1 MNVKNN
7 IFSSK
12 PKQISQA
19 TLQIL
24 LKVFGELNKVK
35 LIVASDMEL
44 PINIAKNFET
54 SGLGQYEVFYK
65 PLGKLFPRKDKEL
78 KIKKDLIC
86 LLKDYDMIMIGYKNQ
101 LKLIDRELVRKILYE
116 RKQKPVFFVD
126 CGIPGN
132 INVNVGKIP
141 NCFLFDLNDLE
152 QLYSSWIQNNAIN
165 EDTNSEL
172 YDIELKSLI
181 DSFFNKLNL
190 NLEQKLI
197 FEKRINSLLQ
207 KNKDEIKYSL
217 IKFLK
222 TF

>member
-54 SGLGQYEVFYK
+54 SGLKHYEVFYQ
-65 PLGKLFPRKDKEL
+65 PLEKLFPEQGKDAS
-78 KIKKDLIC
+78 IKSNLIC

-101 LKLIDRELVRKILYE
+101 LKLIDKHLVKKILYM
-116 RKQKPVFFVD
+116 RKQKPLFFID

-132 INVNVGKIP
+132 ININVRQIP

-152 QLYSSWIQNNAIN
+152 QLYSSWIQNNSIY
-165 EDTNSEL
+165 EDTNREL

-181 DSFFNKLNL
+181 DSFFDKLNL

-197 FEKRINSLLQ
+197 FEK
-207 KNKDEIKYSL
+207 EL
-217 IKFLK
+217 ILC
-222 TF
+222 

>member
-1 MNVKNN
+1 MKVKNN

-54 SGLGQYEVFYK
+54 SGLGHYEVLYK
-65 PLGKLFPRKDKEL
+65 SLDKLFSQKDKEL
-78 KIKKDLIC
+78 GVSDKLMC
-86 LLKDYDMIMIGYKNQ
+86 LLKGYDMIMIGYKNQ
-101 LKLIDRELVRKILYE
+101 LKLIDRDIVKKILKE
-116 RKQKPVFFVD
+116 RMQKPVLFVD

-132 INVNVGKIP
+132 IEVNVGKIP

-152 QLYSSWIQNNAIN
+152 QLYSSWIQNKVIN
-165 EDTNSEL
+165 EEANREL
-172 YDIELKSLI
+172 HDIELKSLI

-207 KNKDEIKYSL
+207 KNKHELKSSL

-222 TF
+222 IF